1 MLKKQERQEIIK
13 SRKDGINLSSL
24 RYFTMG
30 FIQQIS
36 TTNNLNFV
44 EQNSR
49 DWVSDLRC
57 AQMGISELSVQTF
70 DIQI

>member
-49 DWVSDLRC
+49 D
-57 AQMGISELSVQTF
+57 
-70 DIQI
+70 